1 MKFFSKFAHLF
12 FFKIALFVLL
22 FGFPIFGYF
31 AGSWLIVQDE
41 SSSNSVNSQT
51 PRGRRNRRAAP
62 LPGSKD
68 YLEYQKRKAVF
79 EALVVG
85 SPASRFENG
94 GEKIK
99 VGWED
104 TWNLTAIN
112 GHITVIT
119 NEITRLE
126 GLYRRYSGIYKDDP
140 GDNWPAKSVNT
151 DGATGDDYPTLK
163 EAQTAVTNGKV
174 HHDAF
179 GNVFKALTI
188 DDPASV
194 FENSENIKVV
204 LENTWNLETLWNHIT
219 TITTE
224 ITHLEQFYRQYS
236 GIAKGAAG
244 DNWPAKSVNT
254 DGATG
259 DDYPTLKAAQTAVTN
274 VKVHYD
280 ALKEVFDFLTIGD
293 PDSAFENSGN
303 IKVDSKNSW
312 NLETLK
318 NHITTITSEITR
330 LEGLY
335 RQYSGIA
342 KGATGDKWPTN
353 TVNTDGNSGADYPFL
368 FVAQRRVR
376 DAKTYSERVKVFN
389 ALVADNPAG
398 NLEGRNIGVVLD
410 PTWDL
415 AALNKGIDDI
425 TDGIKHLRGIYINLG
440 GEANVWNEEPVVD
453 NTVHFTFKNAE
464 EKITATRLALT
475 TRGNVFK
482 ALVVGSPAS
491 RFENGGEKIKVLW
504 EDTWNLKAI
513 NGHITVITTE
523 ITRLEGL
530 YRRYSDVAW
539 LPSDKTVDTNGDN
552 TADYPTL
559 KAAQTAVTNGK
570 VHYDALKDV
579 FKALTIDDPASVFEN
594 SGNIKVDLENT
605 WNLETLKNHI
615 TTITS
620 EITRLEGLYRQYSGI
635 AKGATGDKWPTNTV
649 NTDGNS
655 GADYP
660 FLFVAQ
666 RRVRDAKTYSERVKV
681 FNALVA
687 DNPAGNLEG
696 RNIGVVLD
704 PTWDLAALNK
714 GIDDITDGI
723 KHLRGIYINLGGE
736 ANVWNEE
743 PVVDNTVH
751 FTFKNA
757 EEKITAT
764 RLALTTRGNVF
775 KALVVGSPASRFENG
790 GEKIKVLWED
800 TWNLKAINGHITVIT
815 TEITRLEGLY
825 RQYSGIDKDD
835 PDDNWPA
842 KSVNTD
848 GATSDDYPTLKAAQ
862 TAVTN
867 GKVHYDALKDVFEA
881 LTIDNPAPAFE
892 NGGNIKVVLENTWNL
907 ETLWNH
913 ITTITTEITHLEQFY
928 RQYSGIAKGATGDNW
943 PANTV
948 NTDGATGDDYP
959 TLKDAQTAVTNG
971 KVHYDAFG
979 NVFEA
984 LTIDSP
990 APAFENSG
998 NIKVLSENTWN
1009 LETLKNH
1016 ITTITTEITRLE
1028 KLYRQYSGIAKG
1040 AAGDNWPAKSVN
1052 TDGVAGNDFPTLK
1065 AAQDKLGETL
1075 LPLKQLR
1082 EIYIRLGGIKSVF
1095 PVKNGIFTIKATDA
1109 FELVKK
1115 VIQSI
1120 KDQKAV
1126 FLNLIDQFVTPA
1138 EWKADEKTFRTTWPN
1153 DLKIYDLFK
1162 GDETDTLKNLFKQG
1176 TQDELLIPDL
1186 TLATAIAKTTWINE
1200 EKTRL
1205 KNVFLAKGGK
1215 IEGWKDVFTLKEAVD
1230 KENSQNTIFDQ
1241 VKSFFVHLLPI
1252 KPKALYGISEQI
1264 VPYPGDDAATH
1275 LSVWNVEKFIME
1287 IDIVLT
1293 EIEKLSTYLY
1303 LRLGGAVEKLQNGTT
1318 NPNGWTQRAALRYA
1332 TIHRQIFVN
1341 KNYATTITLASAQ
1354 KKATDLIK
1362 EINDLRKRFVLLTA
1376 GTSNLKP
1383 GEALPVW
1390 PVNDIWGIPALD
1402 FDQATNNVDK
1412 VNKQIDTLKQEFIG
1426 AQGKA
1431 IDWGSPT
1438 LQEAEDKVKVI
1449 RLRKNVL
1456 LEIYTDLKKDSD
1468 EAVDSTWDLTT
1479 VTNKIK
1485 GLNDAILVLKNDFIN
1500 LEGINWPGT
1509 NPAIS
1514 QILSTDDIQIT
1525 HEEATVAL
1533 ANLNEEIKNKKVEW
1547 ESLKGAATQIKF
1559 KFAKAGVNIP
1569 ALPDPLTRNTIVQR
1583 IEKINVAIT
1592 ELKTTFDKLKG
1603 EETITWTDADNNTP
1617 DLEEAQNKVKALSAS
1632 ISVEKG
1638 KYETLTAG
1646 LNAGDSSGVTDE
1658 IKYEVWPSDDADGNP
1673 TINLSDAKKLVE
1685 KYEQEMIRLKTDHKD
1700 WSGTEV
1706 EWNNPQPTSI
1716 KEALDK
1722 IETAKEDLWEKI
1734 KTYEILY
1741 NQIYRANLNS
1751 TALITK
1757 SELKH
1762 GAIII
1767 PWTFPPDLKDNKKTY
1782 GDLDNWNKIR
1792 DIVKNALAEINKLK
1806 IIYDEC
1812 ALPNDVEKWEQYDL
1826 EKILEPNQI
1835 HTTISAAI
1843 KKIDNLL
1850 ILIATEKIHFD
1861 YLTKGAPSN
1870 VKISEDSPVF
1880 ITWPQNVEEKVCSLS
1895 LSLAQKQKQNIMTEI
1910 KAIYDK
1916 FVALGGATT
1925 DLHGFADP
1933 AAPWAQ
1939 FNFSYRYDSITSTS
1953 SGITLKQAQAKLNH
1967 LIALINAEKKRF
1979 EVAYEADVVEPNAS
1993 NDANTSWPA
2002 DDAMGIPTLSL
2013 DQAKAKVA
2021 YWGAD
2026 AVRLRIDA
2034 IAEKFR
2040 HLGGKFE
2047 QTPLTDAD
2055 DAEWPIIAN
2064 NYNDEKTRA
2073 DRWVIN
2079 EAQARRKLQDVYN
2092 VITLLKEGFH
2102 SFKGTGVNAASEYK
2116 DKSPIMDWPPEIDW
2130 GNQFTWLVGSNN
2142 KGHNVDQVELV
2153 KLSLEIVKMSNEVKE
2168 LKKIFQSRYEGQGYT
2183 TWQSETAKISDVDG
2197 PWPTTPQIS
2206 LSQARAKVAYW
2217 APAEVKKRIKKL
2229 FELYF
2234 ELKKSDKSFQI
2245 LTSDPQNVLSPL
2257 QKQANT
2263 PWPHAGAISVPVSDD
2278 NIALTL
2284 LESEAEAKL
2293 RFVIGEI
2300 NQKRLDFLKLMKGV
2314 DYNNP
2319 LSDGN
2324 LPTWPSSN
2332 PIKLVKD
2339 KNIWT
2344 LENAVVYPVINIL
2357 FDWHQKLIKETEDA
2371 FLALAKDSSVTLLGK
2386 ENIYVKN
2393 HKGTV
2398 AYDTPWPLK
2407 DKTITLAQAIAKYDY
2422 WEPFAVEKRI
2432 RSWRKQYHNLG
2443 GVFSYGKSN
2452 LKKDDALLSASSAWP
2467 MSGTAFNDEAG
2478 ISLKYY
2484 QAKAKLERLIAQRI
2498 IDLNS
2503 DDKSTSSN
2511 NTTVIILAVST
2522 AIFGVCAI
2530 AALGW
2535 IGYSFKMKSKSPKA
2549 K

>member
-1 MKFFSKFAHLF
+1 MKFFS
-12 FFKIALFVLL
+12 KIALFVLL

-51 PRGRRNRRAAP
+51 PRGRRNRRAPP

-79 EALVVG
+79 EALVVD
-85 SPASRFENG
+85 SPAPRFENG
-94 GEKIK
+94 GEIK
-99 VGWED
+99 VVWDD
-104 TWNLTAIN
+104 TWNL
-112 GHITVIT
+112 
-119 NEITRLE
+119 EM
-126 GLYRRYSGIYKDDP
+126 
-140 GDNWPAKSVNT
+140 
-151 DGATGDDYPTLK
+151 LK
-163 EAQTAVTNGKV
+163 
-174 HHDAF
+174 
-179 GNVFKALTI
+179 
-188 DDPASV
+188 
-194 FENSENIKVV
+194 
-204 LENTWNLETLWNHIT
+204 NHIT

-224 ITHLEQFYRQYS
+224 ITHLEGIYRHHSAVAWLPSDKTVDTNGDNTADFPTLKAAQYYVSLSKKIYGRRTNHFKNLVGENPVNNFKGQTTTTTIDPQWDLSTLNIKIAAIFTDIRKLRTIYTGLGGSENKWPAQPYFNGAYKITLAFAQTKLINQITLIESQKTIFNNLMSGTPTMSKGDPATAISAWPADHANGYPTFDLLAAATKVNEITTEITRLELLYRQYS
-236 GIAKGAAG
+236 GIDKDDPG

-274 VKVHYD
+274 GKVHYD
-280 ALKEVFDFLTIGD
+280 ALKDVFDFLTIGT
-293 PDSAFENSGN
+293 PASAFENSGN
-303 IKVDSKNSW
+303 IMVDSKNTW

-318 NHITTITSEITR
+318 NHITTITTEITR

-342 KGATGDKWPTN
+342 KGATGDKWPDN

-368 FVAQRRVR
+368 FVAQ
-376 DAKTYSERVKVFN
+376 E
-389 ALVADNPAG
+389 
-398 NLEGRNIGVVLD
+398 
-410 PTWDL
+410 
-415 AALNKGIDDI
+415 
-425 TDGIKHLRGIYINLG
+425 
-440 GEANVWNEEPVVD
+440 
-453 NTVHFTFKNAE
+453 
-464 EKITATRLALT
+464 
-475 TRGNVFK
+475 
-482 ALVVGSPAS
+482 
-491 RFENGGEKIKVLW
+491 
-504 EDTWNLKAI
+504 
-513 NGHITVITTE
+513 
-523 ITRLEGL
+523 
-530 YRRYSDVAW
+530 
-539 LPSDKTVDTNGDN
+539 
-552 TADYPTL
+552 
-559 KAAQTAVTNGK
+559 
-570 VHYDALKDV
+570 
-579 FKALTIDDPASVFEN
+579 
-594 SGNIKVDLENT
+594 
-605 WNLETLKNHI
+605 
-615 TTITS
+615 
-620 EITRLEGLYRQYSGI
+620 
-635 AKGATGDKWPTNTV
+635 
-649 NTDGNS
+649 
-655 GADYP
+655 
-660 FLFVAQ
+660 
-666 RRVRDAKTYSERVKV
+666 RVRDAKTYSERVKV

-867 GKVHYDALKDVFEA
+867 GKAYYDTLKAAFEL
-881 LTIDNPAPAFE
+881 LTI
-892 NGGNIKVVLENTWNL
+892 
-907 ETLWNH
+907 
-913 ITTITTEITHLEQFY
+913 
-928 RQYSGIAKGATGDNW
+928 GD
-943 PANTV
+943 P
-948 NTDGATGDDYP
+948 
-959 TLKDAQTAVTNG
+959 
-971 KVHYDAFG
+971 
-979 NVFEA
+979 
-984 LTIDSP
+984 DS
-990 APAFENSG
+990 AFENSG
-998 NIKVLSENTWN
+998 NIKVDFENTWN

-1016 ITTITTEITRLE
+1016 ITTITTEITHLE
-1028 KLYRQYSGIAKG
+1028 KLYRQYSGIANG

-1293 EIEKLSTYLY
+1293 EIEKLSTLY

-1341 KNYATTITLASAQ
+1341 KDYATTITLASAQ

-1390 PVNDIWGIPALD
+1390 PVNDISGIPALD

-1456 LEIYTDLKKDSD
+1456 LEIYTGLKKDSD

-1767 PWTFPPDLKDNKKTY
+1767 LWTFPLDLEDNKKTY

-2197 PWPTTPQIS
+2197 PWPTTPLIS

>member
-68 YLEYQKRKAVF
+68 YPEYQKRKAVF

-99 VGWED
+99 VLWED
-104 TWNLTAIN
+104 TWNLKAIN
-112 GHITVIT
+112 GYITVIT

-224 ITHLEQFYRQYS
+224 ITHLEKLYRQYS
-236 GIAKGAAG
+236 GIANGAAG

-274 VKVHYD
+274 GKVHYD
-280 ALKEVFDFLTIGD
+280 ALKDVFDFLTIGT
-293 PDSAFENSGN
+293 PASAFENSGN
-303 IKVDSKNSW
+303 IMVDSKNTW

-318 NHITTITSEITR
+318 NHITTITTEITR

-353 TVNTDGNSGADYPFL
+353 TVNTDGNSGFDYPFL
-368 FVAQRRVR
+368 FVAQ
-376 DAKTYSERVKVFN
+376 E
-389 ALVADNPAG
+389 
-398 NLEGRNIGVVLD
+398 
-410 PTWDL
+410 
-415 AALNKGIDDI
+415 
-425 TDGIKHLRGIYINLG
+425 
-440 GEANVWNEEPVVD
+440 
-453 NTVHFTFKNAE
+453 
-464 EKITATRLALT
+464 
-475 TRGNVFK
+475 
-482 ALVVGSPAS
+482 
-491 RFENGGEKIKVLW
+491 
-504 EDTWNLKAI
+504 
-513 NGHITVITTE
+513 
-523 ITRLEGL
+523 
-530 YRRYSDVAW
+530 
-539 LPSDKTVDTNGDN
+539 
-552 TADYPTL
+552 
-559 KAAQTAVTNGK
+559 
-570 VHYDALKDV
+570 
-579 FKALTIDDPASVFEN
+579 
-594 SGNIKVDLENT
+594 
-605 WNLETLKNHI
+605 
-615 TTITS
+615 
-620 EITRLEGLYRQYSGI
+620 
-635 AKGATGDKWPTNTV
+635 
-649 NTDGNS
+649 
-655 GADYP
+655 
-660 FLFVAQ
+660 
-666 RRVRDAKTYSERVKV
+666 RVRDAKTYSERVKV

-867 GKVHYDALKDVFEA
+867 GKAYYDTLKAAFEL
-881 LTIDNPAPAFE
+881 LTIGDPDSAFE
-892 NGGNIKVVLENTWNL
+892 NSGNIKVDFENTWNL

-913 ITTITTEITHLEQFY
+913 ITTITTEITHLEKLY
-928 RQYSGIAKGATGDNW
+928 RQYSGIANGAAGDNW
-943 PANTV
+943 PAKSV

-971 KVHYDAFG
+971 KAYYDTLKAAF
-979 NVFEA
+979 EL
-984 LTIDSP
+984 LTIGDPDS
-990 APAFENSG
+990 AFENSG
-998 NIKVLSENTWN
+998 NIKVDFENTWN

-1028 KLYRQYSGIAKG
+1028 KLYRQYSGIANG

-1052 TDGVAGNDFPTLK
+1052 TDGKPGNDYPTLK
-1065 AAQDKLGETL
+1065 AAQISLMKHFF
-1075 LPLKQLR
+1075 PLKQLR

-1293 EIEKLSTYLY
+1293 EIEKLSTLY

-1318 NPNGWTQRAALRYA
+1318 NPNGWTQRAASRYA

-1341 KNYATTITLASAQ
+1341 KDYATTITLASAQ

-1390 PVNDIWGIPALD
+1390 PVNDISGIPALD

-1456 LEIYTDLKKDSD
+1456 LEIYTGLKKDSD

-1559 KFAKAGVNIP
+1559 KFAKAGVNIS

-1583 IEKINVAIT
+1583 IETINVAIT

-1953 SGITLKQAQAKLNH
+1953 SGTTLKQAQAKLNH

-2153 KLSLEIVKMSNEVKE
+2153 KLSLEIVNMWNEVKE

>member
-1 MKFFSKFAHLF
+1 MKFFS
-12 FFKIALFVLL
+12 KIALFVLL

-51 PRGRRNRRAAP
+51 PRGRRNRRAPP

-79 EALVVG
+79 EALVVD
-85 SPASRFENG
+85 SPAPRFENG
-94 GEKIK
+94 GEIK
-99 VGWED
+99 VVWDD
-104 TWNLTAIN
+104 TWNL
-112 GHITVIT
+112 
-119 NEITRLE
+119 EM
-126 GLYRRYSGIYKDDP
+126 
-140 GDNWPAKSVNT
+140 
-151 DGATGDDYPTLK
+151 LK
-163 EAQTAVTNGKV
+163 
-174 HHDAF
+174 
-179 GNVFKALTI
+179 
-188 DDPASV
+188 
-194 FENSENIKVV
+194 
-204 LENTWNLETLWNHIT
+204 NHIT

-224 ITHLEQFYRQYS
+224 ITHLEGIYRHHSAVAWLPSDKTVDTNGDNTADFPTLKAAQYYVSLSKKIYGRRTNHFKNLVGENPVNNFKGQTTTTTIDPQWDLSTLNIKIAAIFTDIRKLRTIYTGLGGSENKWPAQPYFNGAYKITLAFAQTKLINQITLIESQKTIFNNLMSGTPTMSKGDPATAISAWPADHANGYPTFDLLAAATKVNEITTEITRLELLYRQYS
-236 GIAKGAAG
+236 GIDKDDPG

-274 VKVHYD
+274 GKVHYD
-280 ALKEVFDFLTIGD
+280 ALKDVFDFLTIGT
-293 PDSAFENSGN
+293 PASAFENSGN
-303 IKVDSKNSW
+303 IMVDSKNTW

-318 NHITTITSEITR
+318 NHITTITTEITR

-342 KGATGDKWPTN
+342 KGATGDKWPDN

-368 FVAQRRVR
+368 FVAQ
-376 DAKTYSERVKVFN
+376 E
-389 ALVADNPAG
+389 
-398 NLEGRNIGVVLD
+398 
-410 PTWDL
+410 
-415 AALNKGIDDI
+415 
-425 TDGIKHLRGIYINLG
+425 
-440 GEANVWNEEPVVD
+440 
-453 NTVHFTFKNAE
+453 
-464 EKITATRLALT
+464 
-475 TRGNVFK
+475 
-482 ALVVGSPAS
+482 
-491 RFENGGEKIKVLW
+491 
-504 EDTWNLKAI
+504 
-513 NGHITVITTE
+513 
-523 ITRLEGL
+523 
-530 YRRYSDVAW
+530 
-539 LPSDKTVDTNGDN
+539 
-552 TADYPTL
+552 
-559 KAAQTAVTNGK
+559 
-570 VHYDALKDV
+570 
-579 FKALTIDDPASVFEN
+579 
-594 SGNIKVDLENT
+594 
-605 WNLETLKNHI
+605 
-615 TTITS
+615 
-620 EITRLEGLYRQYSGI
+620 
-635 AKGATGDKWPTNTV
+635 
-649 NTDGNS
+649 
-655 GADYP
+655 
-660 FLFVAQ
+660 
-666 RRVRDAKTYSERVKV
+666 RVRDAKTYSERVKV

-867 GKVHYDALKDVFEA
+867 GKAYYDTLKAAFEL
-881 LTIDNPAPAFE
+881 LTI
-892 NGGNIKVVLENTWNL
+892 
-907 ETLWNH
+907 
-913 ITTITTEITHLEQFY
+913 
-928 RQYSGIAKGATGDNW
+928 GD
-943 PANTV
+943 P
-948 NTDGATGDDYP
+948 
-959 TLKDAQTAVTNG
+959 
-971 KVHYDAFG
+971 
-979 NVFEA
+979 
-984 LTIDSP
+984 DS
-990 APAFENSG
+990 AFENSG
-998 NIKVLSENTWN
+998 NIKVDFENTWN

-1016 ITTITTEITRLE
+1016 ITTITTEITHLE
-1028 KLYRQYSGIAKG
+1028 KLYRQYSGIANG

-1052 TDGVAGNDFPTLK
+1052 TDGVASNDFPTLK

-1293 EIEKLSTYLY
+1293 EIEKLSTLY

-1341 KNYATTITLASAQ
+1341 KDYATTITLASAQ

-1390 PVNDIWGIPALD
+1390 PVNDISGIPALD

-1456 LEIYTDLKKDSD
+1456 LEIYTGLKKDSD

-1583 IEKINVAIT
+1583 IETINVAIT

-1953 SGITLKQAQAKLNH
+1953 SGTTLKQAQAKLNH

-2102 SFKGTGVNAASEYK
+2102 SFKGTEVNAASEYK

-2153 KLSLEIVKMSNEVKE
+2153 KLSLEIVNMWNEVKE

>member
-1 MKFFSKFAHLF
+1 MKFFS
-12 FFKIALFVLL
+12 KIALFVLL

-51 PRGRRNRRAAP
+51 PRGRRNRRAPP

-79 EALVVG
+79 EALVVD
-85 SPASRFENG
+85 SPAPRFENG
-94 GEKIK
+94 GEIK
-99 VGWED
+99 VVWDD
-104 TWNLTAIN
+104 TWNL
-112 GHITVIT
+112 
-119 NEITRLE
+119 EM
-126 GLYRRYSGIYKDDP
+126 
-140 GDNWPAKSVNT
+140 
-151 DGATGDDYPTLK
+151 LK
-163 EAQTAVTNGKV
+163 
-174 HHDAF
+174 
-179 GNVFKALTI
+179 
-188 DDPASV
+188 
-194 FENSENIKVV
+194 
-204 LENTWNLETLWNHIT
+204 NHIT

-224 ITHLEQFYRQYS
+224 ITHLEGIYRHHSAVAWLPSDKTVDTNGDNTADFPTLKAAQYYVSLSKKIYGRRTNHFKNLVGENPVNNFKGQTTTTTIDPQWDLSTLNIKIAAIFTDIRKLRTIYTGLGGSENKWPAQPYFNGAYKITLAFAQTKLINQITLIESQKTIFNNLMSGTPTMSKGDPATAISAWPADHANGYPTFDLLAAATKVNEITTEITRLELLYRQYS
-236 GIAKGAAG
+236 GIDKDDPG

-274 VKVHYD
+274 GKVHYD
-280 ALKEVFDFLTIGD
+280 ALKDVFDFLTIGT
-293 PDSAFENSGN
+293 PASAFENSGN
-303 IKVDSKNSW
+303 IMVDSKNTW

-318 NHITTITSEITR
+318 NHITTITTEITR

-342 KGATGDKWPTN
+342 KGATGDKWPDN

-368 FVAQRRVR
+368 FVAQ
-376 DAKTYSERVKVFN
+376 E
-389 ALVADNPAG
+389 
-398 NLEGRNIGVVLD
+398 
-410 PTWDL
+410 
-415 AALNKGIDDI
+415 
-425 TDGIKHLRGIYINLG
+425 
-440 GEANVWNEEPVVD
+440 
-453 NTVHFTFKNAE
+453 
-464 EKITATRLALT
+464 
-475 TRGNVFK
+475 
-482 ALVVGSPAS
+482 
-491 RFENGGEKIKVLW
+491 
-504 EDTWNLKAI
+504 
-513 NGHITVITTE
+513 
-523 ITRLEGL
+523 
-530 YRRYSDVAW
+530 
-539 LPSDKTVDTNGDN
+539 
-552 TADYPTL
+552 
-559 KAAQTAVTNGK
+559 
-570 VHYDALKDV
+570 
-579 FKALTIDDPASVFEN
+579 
-594 SGNIKVDLENT
+594 
-605 WNLETLKNHI
+605 
-615 TTITS
+615 
-620 EITRLEGLYRQYSGI
+620 
-635 AKGATGDKWPTNTV
+635 
-649 NTDGNS
+649 
-655 GADYP
+655 
-660 FLFVAQ
+660 
-666 RRVRDAKTYSERVKV
+666 RVRDAKTYSERVKV

-848 GATSDDYPTLKAAQ
+848 G
-862 TAVTN
+862 
-867 GKVHYDALKDVFEA
+867 
-881 LTIDNPAPAFE
+881 
-892 NGGNIKVVLENTWNL
+892 
-907 ETLWNH
+907 
-913 ITTITTEITHLEQFY
+913 
-928 RQYSGIAKGATGDNW
+928 
-943 PANTV
+943 
-948 NTDGATGDDYP
+948 
-959 TLKDAQTAVTNG
+959 
-971 KVHYDAFG
+971 
-979 NVFEA
+979 
-984 LTIDSP
+984 
-990 APAFENSG
+990 
-998 NIKVLSENTWN
+998 
-1009 LETLKNH
+1009 
-1016 ITTITTEITRLE
+1016 
-1028 KLYRQYSGIAKG
+1028 
-1040 AAGDNWPAKSVN
+1040 
-1052 TDGVAGNDFPTLK
+1052 VASNDFPTLK

-1293 EIEKLSTYLY
+1293 EIEKLSTLY

-1341 KNYATTITLASAQ
+1341 KDYATTITLASAQ

-1390 PVNDIWGIPALD
+1390 PVNDISGIPALD

-1456 LEIYTDLKKDSD
+1456 LEIYTGLKKDSD

-1583 IEKINVAIT
+1583 IETINVAIT

-1953 SGITLKQAQAKLNH
+1953 SGTTLKQAQAKLNH

-2102 SFKGTGVNAASEYK
+2102 SFKGTEVNAASEYK

-2153 KLSLEIVKMSNEVKE
+2153 KLSLEIVNMWNEVKE

>member
-68 YLEYQKRKAVF
+68 YPEYQKRKAVF
-79 EALVVG
+79 EALVAG

-94 GEKIK
+94 GEIK
-99 VGWED
+99 VDWED
-104 TWNLTAIN
+104 TWNLEMLKNHITTITTEITHLEGIYRHHSAVAWLPSDKTVDTNGDNTADFPTLKAAQDYVSLSKKIYGRRTNHFKNLVGKNPVNNFKGQTTTTTIDPQWDLSTLNIKITAIFTDIRKFRTIYTGLGGSENKWPAQPYFN
-112 GHITVIT
+112 GAYKITLASAQTKLINQIT
-119 NEITRLE
+119 LIESQKTIFNNLMSGTPTMSKGDPATAISAWPADHANGYPTFDLLAAAAKVNEITTEITRLE
-126 GLYRRYSGIYKDDP
+126 LLYRQYSGIDKDDP
-140 GDNWPAKSVNT
+140 GENWPAKSVNT

-163 EAQTAVTNGKV
+163 DAQTAVTNGKA
-174 HHDAF
+174 HYDTLKAAF
-179 GNVFKALTI
+179 ELLTI
-188 DDPASV
+188 GDPDSA
-194 FENSENIKVV
+194 FENSGNIKVDF
-204 LENTWNLETLWNHIT
+204 ENTWNLETLWNHIT

-224 ITHLEQFYRQYS
+224 ITHLE
-236 GIAKGAAG
+236 K
-244 DNWPAKSVNT
+244 
-254 DGATG
+254 
-259 DDYPTLKAAQTAVTN
+259 
-274 VKVHYD
+274 
-280 ALKEVFDFLTIGD
+280 
-293 PDSAFENSGN
+293 
-303 IKVDSKNSW
+303 
-312 NLETLK
+312 
-318 NHITTITSEITR
+318 
-330 LEGLY
+330 LY

-342 KGATGDKWPTN
+342 NGAAGDNWPVS
-353 TVNTDGNSGADYPFL
+353 TVDTSGDNIADYPVLFL
-368 FVAQRRVR
+368 AQIRVR

-389 ALVADNPAG
+389 ALVADKPAG
-398 NLEGRNIGVVLD
+398 NLEGGNIGVLLD
-410 PTWDL
+410 STWDL
-415 AALNKGIDDI
+415 AALNKGINDI
-425 TDGIKHLRGIYINLG
+425 TKEIKRLRGIYINLG

-491 RFENGGEKIKVLW
+491 RFENGEEKIKV
-504 EDTWNLKAI
+504 
-513 NGHITVITTE
+513 V
-523 ITRLEGL
+523 
-530 YRRYSDVAW
+530 
-539 LPSDKTVDTNGDN
+539 
-552 TADYPTL
+552 
-559 KAAQTAVTNGK
+559 
-570 VHYDALKDV
+570 
-579 FKALTIDDPASVFEN
+579 
-594 SGNIKVDLENT
+594 
-605 WNLETLKNHI
+605 
-615 TTITS
+615 
-620 EITRLEGLYRQYSGI
+620 
-635 AKGATGDKWPTNTV
+635 
-649 NTDGNS
+649 
-655 GADYP
+655 
-660 FLFVAQ
+660 
-666 RRVRDAKTYSERVKV
+666 
-681 FNALVA
+681 
-687 DNPAGNLEG
+687 
-696 RNIGVVLD
+696 
-704 PTWDLAALNK
+704 
-714 GIDDITDGI
+714 
-723 KHLRGIYINLGGE
+723 
-736 ANVWNEE
+736 
-743 PVVDNTVH
+743 
-751 FTFKNA
+751 
-757 EEKITAT
+757 
-764 RLALTTRGNVF
+764 
-775 KALVVGSPASRFENG
+775 
-790 GEKIKVLWED
+790 WED

-848 GATSDDYPTLKAAQ
+848 GATVDDYPTLKAAQ
-862 TAVTN
+862 TTVTN
-867 GKVHYDALKDVFEA
+867 GKAHYDTLKAAFEL
-881 LTIDNPAPAFE
+881 LTIGDPDSAFE
-892 NGGNIKVVLENTWNL
+892 NSGNIKVDFENTWNL

-913 ITTITTEITHLEQFY
+913 ITTITTEITHLEKLY
-928 RQYSGIAKGATGDNW
+928 RQYSGIANGAAGDNW
-943 PANTV
+943 PAKSV

-971 KVHYDAFG
+971 KAHYDTLKAAF
-979 NVFEA
+979 EL
-984 LTIDSP
+984 LTIGDPDS
-990 APAFENSG
+990 AFENSG
-998 NIKVLSENTWN
+998 NIKVDFENTWN
-1009 LETLKNH
+1009 LETLWNH
-1016 ITTITTEITRLE
+1016 ITTITTEITHLE
-1028 KLYRQYSGIAKG
+1028 KLYRQYSGIANG

-1052 TDGVAGNDFPTLK
+1052 TDGKPGNDYPTLK
-1065 AAQDKLGETL
+1065 AAQISLMKHFF
-1075 LPLKQLR
+1075 PLKQLR

-1293 EIEKLSTYLY
+1293 EIEKLSTLY

-1318 NPNGWTQRAALRYA
+1318 NPNGWTQRVALRYA

-1341 KNYATTITLASAQ
+1341 KDYAITITLASAQ

-1390 PVNDIWGIPALD
+1390 PVNDISGIPALD

-1456 LEIYTDLKKDSD
+1456 LEIYTGLKKDSD

-1559 KFAKAGVNIP
+1559 KFAKVGVNIP

-1658 IKYEVWPSDDADGNP
+1658 IKYEVWPSDDAGGNP

-1767 PWTFPPDLKDNKKTY
+1767 LWTFPPDLKVNKKTY

-1826 EKILEPNQI
+1826 EKILEANQI

-1953 SGITLKQAQAKLNH
+1953 SGTTLKQAQAKLNH

-2263 PWPHAGAISVPVSDD
+2263 PWPHAGAIFVPVSDD

>member
-1 MKFFSKFAHLF
+1 MKFFS
-12 FFKIALFVLL
+12 KIALFVLL

-51 PRGRRNRRAAP
+51 PRGRRNRRAPP

-79 EALVVG
+79 EALVVD
-85 SPASRFENG
+85 SPAPRFENG
-94 GEKIK
+94 GEIK
-99 VGWED
+99 VVWDD
-104 TWNLTAIN
+104 TWNL
-112 GHITVIT
+112 
-119 NEITRLE
+119 EM
-126 GLYRRYSGIYKDDP
+126 
-140 GDNWPAKSVNT
+140 
-151 DGATGDDYPTLK
+151 LK
-163 EAQTAVTNGKV
+163 
-174 HHDAF
+174 
-179 GNVFKALTI
+179 
-188 DDPASV
+188 
-194 FENSENIKVV
+194 
-204 LENTWNLETLWNHIT
+204 NHIT

-224 ITHLEQFYRQYS
+224 ITHLEGIYRHHSAVAWLPSDKTVDTNGDNTADFPTLKAAQYYVSLSKKIYGRRTNHFKNLVGENPVNNFKGQTTTTTIDPQWDLSTLNIKIAAIFTDIRKLRTIYTGLGGSENKWPAQPYFNGAYKITLAFAQTKLINQITLIESQKTIFNNLMSGTPTMSKGDPATAISAWPADHANGYPTFDLLAAATKVNEITTEITRLELLYRQYS
-236 GIAKGAAG
+236 GIDKDDPG

-274 VKVHYD
+274 GKVHYD
-280 ALKEVFDFLTIGD
+280 ALKDVFDFLTIGT
-293 PDSAFENSGN
+293 PASAFENSGN
-303 IKVDSKNSW
+303 IMVDSKNTW

-318 NHITTITSEITR
+318 NHITTITTEITR

-342 KGATGDKWPTN
+342 KGATGDKWPDN

-368 FVAQRRVR
+368 FVAQ
-376 DAKTYSERVKVFN
+376 E
-389 ALVADNPAG
+389 
-398 NLEGRNIGVVLD
+398 
-410 PTWDL
+410 
-415 AALNKGIDDI
+415 
-425 TDGIKHLRGIYINLG
+425 
-440 GEANVWNEEPVVD
+440 
-453 NTVHFTFKNAE
+453 
-464 EKITATRLALT
+464 
-475 TRGNVFK
+475 
-482 ALVVGSPAS
+482 
-491 RFENGGEKIKVLW
+491 
-504 EDTWNLKAI
+504 
-513 NGHITVITTE
+513 
-523 ITRLEGL
+523 
-530 YRRYSDVAW
+530 
-539 LPSDKTVDTNGDN
+539 
-552 TADYPTL
+552 
-559 KAAQTAVTNGK
+559 
-570 VHYDALKDV
+570 
-579 FKALTIDDPASVFEN
+579 
-594 SGNIKVDLENT
+594 
-605 WNLETLKNHI
+605 
-615 TTITS
+615 
-620 EITRLEGLYRQYSGI
+620 
-635 AKGATGDKWPTNTV
+635 
-649 NTDGNS
+649 
-655 GADYP
+655 
-660 FLFVAQ
+660 
-666 RRVRDAKTYSERVKV
+666 RVRDAKTYSERVKV

-867 GKVHYDALKDVFEA
+867 GKAYYDTLKAAFEL
-881 LTIDNPAPAFE
+881 LTI
-892 NGGNIKVVLENTWNL
+892 
-907 ETLWNH
+907 
-913 ITTITTEITHLEQFY
+913 
-928 RQYSGIAKGATGDNW
+928 GD
-943 PANTV
+943 P
-948 NTDGATGDDYP
+948 
-959 TLKDAQTAVTNG
+959 
-971 KVHYDAFG
+971 
-979 NVFEA
+979 
-984 LTIDSP
+984 DS
-990 APAFENSG
+990 AFENSG
-998 NIKVLSENTWN
+998 NIKVDFENTWN

-1028 KLYRQYSGIAKG
+1028 KLYRQYSGIANGAAGDNWPAKSVNTDGATSDDYPTLKAAQTAVTNGKAYYDTLKAAFELLTIGDPDSAFENSGNIKVDFENTWNLETLKNHITTITTEITRLEKLYRQYSGIANG

-1293 EIEKLSTYLY
+1293 EIEKLSTLY

-1341 KNYATTITLASAQ
+1341 KDYATTITLASAQ

-1390 PVNDIWGIPALD
+1390 PVNDISGIPALD

-1456 LEIYTDLKKDSD
+1456 LEIYTGLKKDSD

-1767 PWTFPPDLKDNKKTY
+1767 LWTFPLDLEDNKKTY

-2197 PWPTTPQIS
+2197 PWPTTPLIS

>member
-1 MKFFSKFAHLF
+1 MKFFS
-12 FFKIALFVLL
+12 KIALFVLL

-51 PRGRRNRRAAP
+51 PRGRRNRRAPP

-79 EALVVG
+79 EALVVD
-85 SPASRFENG
+85 SPAPRFENG
-94 GEKIK
+94 GEIK
-99 VGWED
+99 VVWDD
-104 TWNLTAIN
+104 TWNL
-112 GHITVIT
+112 
-119 NEITRLE
+119 EM
-126 GLYRRYSGIYKDDP
+126 
-140 GDNWPAKSVNT
+140 
-151 DGATGDDYPTLK
+151 LK
-163 EAQTAVTNGKV
+163 
-174 HHDAF
+174 
-179 GNVFKALTI
+179 
-188 DDPASV
+188 
-194 FENSENIKVV
+194 
-204 LENTWNLETLWNHIT
+204 NHIT

-224 ITHLEQFYRQYS
+224 ITHLEGIYRHHSAVAWLPSDKTVDTNGDNTADFPTLKAAQYYVSLSKKIYGRRTNHFKNLVGENPVNNFKGQTTTTTIDPQWDLSTLNIKIAAIFTDIRKLRTIYTGLGGSENKWPAQPYFNGAYKITLAFAQTKLINQITLIESQKTIFNNLMSGTPTMSKGDPATAISAWPADHANGYPTFDLLAAATKVNEITTEITRLELLYRQYS
-236 GIAKGAAG
+236 GIDKDDPG

-274 VKVHYD
+274 GKVHYD
-280 ALKEVFDFLTIGD
+280 ALKDVFDFLTIGT
-293 PDSAFENSGN
+293 PASAFENSGN
-303 IKVDSKNSW
+303 IMVDSKNTW

-318 NHITTITSEITR
+318 NHITTITTEITR

-342 KGATGDKWPTN
+342 KGATGDKWPDN

-368 FVAQRRVR
+368 FVAQ
-376 DAKTYSERVKVFN
+376 E
-389 ALVADNPAG
+389 
-398 NLEGRNIGVVLD
+398 
-410 PTWDL
+410 
-415 AALNKGIDDI
+415 
-425 TDGIKHLRGIYINLG
+425 
-440 GEANVWNEEPVVD
+440 
-453 NTVHFTFKNAE
+453 
-464 EKITATRLALT
+464 
-475 TRGNVFK
+475 
-482 ALVVGSPAS
+482 
-491 RFENGGEKIKVLW
+491 
-504 EDTWNLKAI
+504 
-513 NGHITVITTE
+513 
-523 ITRLEGL
+523 
-530 YRRYSDVAW
+530 
-539 LPSDKTVDTNGDN
+539 
-552 TADYPTL
+552 
-559 KAAQTAVTNGK
+559 
-570 VHYDALKDV
+570 
-579 FKALTIDDPASVFEN
+579 
-594 SGNIKVDLENT
+594 
-605 WNLETLKNHI
+605 
-615 TTITS
+615 
-620 EITRLEGLYRQYSGI
+620 
-635 AKGATGDKWPTNTV
+635 
-649 NTDGNS
+649 
-655 GADYP
+655 
-660 FLFVAQ
+660 
-666 RRVRDAKTYSERVKV
+666 RVRDAKTYSERVKV

-867 GKVHYDALKDVFEA
+867 GKAYYDTLKAAFEL
-881 LTIDNPAPAFE
+881 LTI
-892 NGGNIKVVLENTWNL
+892 
-907 ETLWNH
+907 
-913 ITTITTEITHLEQFY
+913 
-928 RQYSGIAKGATGDNW
+928 GD
-943 PANTV
+943 P
-948 NTDGATGDDYP
+948 
-959 TLKDAQTAVTNG
+959 
-971 KVHYDAFG
+971 
-979 NVFEA
+979 
-984 LTIDSP
+984 DS
-990 APAFENSG
+990 AFENSG
-998 NIKVLSENTWN
+998 NIKVDFENTWN

-1028 KLYRQYSGIAKG
+1028 KLYRQYSGIANGAAGDNWPAKSVNTDGATSDDYPTLKAAQTAVTNGKAYYDTLKAAFELLTIGDPDSAFENSGNIKVDFENTWNLETLKNHITTITTEITRLEKLYRQYSGIANG

-1052 TDGVAGNDFPTLK
+1052 TDGVASNDFPTLK

-1293 EIEKLSTYLY
+1293 EIEKLSTLY

-1341 KNYATTITLASAQ
+1341 KDYATTITLASAQ

-1390 PVNDIWGIPALD
+1390 PVNDISGIPALD

-1456 LEIYTDLKKDSD
+1456 LEIYTGLKKDSD

-1583 IEKINVAIT
+1583 IETINVAIT

-1953 SGITLKQAQAKLNH
+1953 SGTTLKQAQAKLNH

-2102 SFKGTGVNAASEYK
+2102 SFKGTEVNAASEYK

-2153 KLSLEIVKMSNEVKE
+2153 KLSLEIVNMWNEVKE

>member
-99 VGWED
+99 V
-104 TWNLTAIN
+104 
-112 GHITVIT
+112 
-119 NEITRLE
+119 
-126 GLYRRYSGIYKDDP
+126 
-140 GDNWPAKSVNT
+140 
-151 DGATGDDYPTLK
+151 
-163 EAQTAVTNGKV
+163 
-174 HHDAF
+174 
-179 GNVFKALTI
+179 
-188 DDPASV
+188 
-194 FENSENIKVV
+194 
-204 LENTWNLETLWNHIT
+204 
-219 TITTE
+219 
-224 ITHLEQFYRQYS
+224 
-236 GIAKGAAG
+236 
-244 DNWPAKSVNT
+244 
-254 DGATG
+254 
-259 DDYPTLKAAQTAVTN
+259 
-274 VKVHYD
+274 
-280 ALKEVFDFLTIGD
+280 
-293 PDSAFENSGN
+293 
-303 IKVDSKNSW
+303 
-312 NLETLK
+312 
-318 NHITTITSEITR
+318 
-330 LEGLY
+330 
-335 RQYSGIA
+335 
-342 KGATGDKWPTN
+342 
-353 TVNTDGNSGADYPFL
+353 
-368 FVAQRRVR
+368 
-376 DAKTYSERVKVFN
+376 
-389 ALVADNPAG
+389 
-398 NLEGRNIGVVLD
+398 
-410 PTWDL
+410 
-415 AALNKGIDDI
+415 
-425 TDGIKHLRGIYINLG
+425 
-440 GEANVWNEEPVVD
+440 
-453 NTVHFTFKNAE
+453 
-464 EKITATRLALT
+464 
-475 TRGNVFK
+475 
-482 ALVVGSPAS
+482 
-491 RFENGGEKIKVLW
+491 LW

-513 NGHITVITTE
+513 NGYITVITNE

-615 TTITS
+615 TTITT

-635 AKGATGDKWPTNTV
+635 TKGATGDKWPANTV

-660 FLFVAQ
+660 FLFWAQ

-687 DNPAGNLEG
+687 DKPAGNLEG

-998 NIKVLSENTWN
+998 NIKVDLENTWN

-1028 KLYRQYSGIAKG
+1028 GLYRQYSGIAKG

-1341 KNYATTITLASAQ
+1341 KDYATTITLASAQ

-1390 PVNDIWGIPALD
+1390 PVNDISGIPALD

-1456 LEIYTDLKKDSD
+1456 LEIYTGLKKDSD

-1767 PWTFPPDLKDNKKTY
+1767 PWTFPPDLKENKKTY

-1953 SGITLKQAQAKLNH
+1953 SGTTLKQAQAKLNH

-2197 PWPTTPQIS
+2197 PWPTTPLIS

>member
-51 PRGRRNRRAAP
+51 PRGRRNRRAPP

-79 EALVVG
+79 EALVVD
-85 SPASRFENG
+85 SPAPRFENG
-94 GEKIK
+94 GEIK
-99 VGWED
+99 VVWDD
-104 TWNLTAIN
+104 TWNL
-112 GHITVIT
+112 
-119 NEITRLE
+119 EM
-126 GLYRRYSGIYKDDP
+126 
-140 GDNWPAKSVNT
+140 
-151 DGATGDDYPTLK
+151 LK
-163 EAQTAVTNGKV
+163 
-174 HHDAF
+174 
-179 GNVFKALTI
+179 
-188 DDPASV
+188 
-194 FENSENIKVV
+194 
-204 LENTWNLETLWNHIT
+204 NHIT

-224 ITHLEQFYRQYS
+224 ITHLEGIYRHHSAVAWLPSDKTVDTNGDNTADFPTLKAAQYYVSLSKKIYGRRTNHFKNLVGENPVNNFKGQTTTTTIDPQWDLSTLNIKIAAIFTDIRKLRTIYTGLGGSENKWPAQPYFNGAYKITLAFAQTKLINQITLIESQKTIFNNLMSGTPTMSKGDPATAISAWPADHANGYPTFDLLAAATKVNEITTEITRLELLYRQYS
-236 GIAKGAAG
+236 GIDKDDPG

-274 VKVHYD
+274 GKAYYD
-280 ALKEVFDFLTIGD
+280 TLKAAFELLTIGD

-303 IKVDSKNSW
+303 IKVDFENTW
-312 NLETLK
+312 NLETLW
-318 NHITTITSEITR
+318 NHITTITTEITH
-330 LEGLY
+330 LEKLY

-342 KGATGDKWPTN
+342 NGAAGDNWPVSTID
-353 TVNTDGNSGADYPFL
+353 TSGDNIADYPVLFL
-368 FVAQRRVR
+368 AQIRVR

-389 ALVADNPAG
+389 ALVADKSAG
-398 NLEGRNIGVVLD
+398 NLEGGNIGVLLD
-410 PTWDL
+410 STWDL
-415 AALNKGIDDI
+415 AALNKGINDI
-425 TDGIKHLRGIYINLG
+425 TKEIKRLRGIYINLG

-491 RFENGGEKIKVLW
+491 RFENRGEKIKVLW

-513 NGHITVITTE
+513 NGYITVITTE
-523 ITRLEGL
+523 ITSLEGL
-530 YRRYSDVAW
+530 YRQYSGIDKDDPDDNWPAKSVNTDGAT
-539 LPSDKTVDTNGDN
+539 SD
-552 TADYPTL
+552 DYPTL

-615 TTITS
+615 TTIT
-620 EITRLEGLYRQYSGI
+620 
-635 AKGATGDKWPTNTV
+635 
-649 NTDGNS
+649 
-655 GADYP
+655 
-660 FLFVAQ
+660 
-666 RRVRDAKTYSERVKV
+666 
-681 FNALVA
+681 
-687 DNPAGNLEG
+687 
-696 RNIGVVLD
+696 
-704 PTWDLAALNK
+704 
-714 GIDDITDGI
+714 
-723 KHLRGIYINLGGE
+723 
-736 ANVWNEE
+736 
-743 PVVDNTVH
+743 
-751 FTFKNA
+751 
-757 EEKITAT
+757 
-764 RLALTTRGNVF
+764 
-775 KALVVGSPASRFENG
+775 
-790 GEKIKVLWED
+790 
-800 TWNLKAINGHITVIT
+800 

-825 RQYSGIDKDD
+825 RQYSGI
-835 PDDNWPA
+835 
-842 KSVNTD
+842 T
-848 GATSDDYPTLKAAQ
+848 
-862 TAVTN
+862 
-867 GKVHYDALKDVFEA
+867 
-881 LTIDNPAPAFE
+881 
-892 NGGNIKVVLENTWNL
+892 
-907 ETLWNH
+907 
-913 ITTITTEITHLEQFY
+913 
-928 RQYSGIAKGATGDNW
+928 KGATGDKW

-998 NIKVLSENTWN
+998 NIKVDLENTWN

-1028 KLYRQYSGIAKG
+1028 GLYRQYSGITKG

-1583 IEKINVAIT
+1583 IEKINIAIT

-1767 PWTFPPDLKDNKKTY
+1767 LWTFPPDLEDNKKTY

-1861 YLTKGAPSN
+1861 YLTSGAPSN

-1925 DLHGFADP
+1925 DLHGFAHP

-2197 PWPTTPQIS
+2197 PWPTTPLIS